1 MLISKY
7 ESKATAKGRN
17 HFEGKGKAA
26 YEAEIRESIAALP
39 EKLQDFLW
47 QDRLSNEFMF
57 NNAFGGALGVAKKA
71 VEVFKQHPEF
81 SAERIYKIVLDEAQ
95 DAEAK
100 YYESRPVHLSHGAFS
115 NAEQKPTEVKK
126 FRSRKSFVA
135 AGILAATTAILAIS
149 LVACNNTPSTDQPGP
164 GDDPKPPI
172 EEVTIDISDIFNE
185 NVNLSE
191 LTNLVQ
197 QLAEQKILSSIA
209 GAENVNY
216 LTDRTAIVEMADGT
230 SHLFDITAAFSAED
244 KSFLENIADAIYAAA
259 NLDPDATITEAQEQA
274 TVQALKDAAQQFAA
288 DAEQIIQNVS
298 VDFVQLPQV
307 DQSVELRE
315 NVSEFAGF
323 EQVVFSPMTES
334 MAFTSEGNLES
345 ENCTMSYAFGIN
357 ADGSITAFV
366 VTYADNGETAQEKID
381 NLANPGAAIIS
392 EVGTFP
398 AGVDFTSQLP
408 QLVQARESIKFED
421 AFDQVFGGF
430 DYIDFEDNLQ
440 PLSEKVFSTTSDVHL
455 VFAGTEGEFVLY
467 ADGLRSNG
475 ARCLLKGVYCG
486 TQLEQ
491 IQQYQQISNDIA
503 ASEGLSAYVR
513 ELLGCSEEISAE
525 EQDQVMA
532 QMEAFLAVLQGVQ
545 QSFNQLQRTD
555 FDTERSITNTSTN
568 INFAEFAKQFIP
580 NGTEPVFCYVGSFG
594 LGNMESKDNPY
605 FNTGYFNQCDVV
617 VGYIDSNGALVKK
630 DLYIVVPQYTNS
642 TNETMYRSVLGV
654 ENVDYKIVSS
664 GSSTEI
670 FNNPILTGAT
680 SGIESEA
687 EVEATR

>member
-7 ESKATAKGRN
+7 ESKAAAKGRN

-26 YEAEIRESIAALP
+26 YEAEIRECIATLP

-259 NLDPDATITEAQEQA
+259 NLDPDAIITEAQEQA
-274 TVQALKDAAQQFAA
+274 TIQALKAAAQQFAA

-307 DQSVELRE
+307 DQSVELRG
-315 NVSEFAGF
+315 NISEFAGF

-357 ADGSITAFV
+357 ADGTITAFV

-408 QLVQARESIKFED
+408 QLVQAPATISADMLYK
-421 AFDQVFGGF
+421 QVFGE
-430 DYIDFEDNLQ
+430 DYNFTKFQDTLGTIVDKAIGAYVSQIKPLFANNEGGLEIYYHGVNTLSQEFLGKLAYRGTNLTQFQNYIALTESVLRAGSFKGYALSLIDENIPTNELQQNLEVLNNLKTNIESYHNIINSLSLNDFTSESLISNTTTEIDF
-440 PLSEKVFSTTSDVHL
+440 SAFAEKFIP
-455 VFAGTEGEFVLY
+455 
-467 ADGLRSNG
+467 
-475 ARCLLKGVYCG
+475 KG
-486 TQLEQ
+486 TQP
-491 IQQYQQISNDIA
+491 
-503 ASEGLSAYVR
+503 
-513 ELLGCSEEISAE
+513 
-525 EQDQVMA
+525 
-532 QMEAFLAVLQGVQ
+532 VL
-545 QSFNQLQRTD
+545 
-555 FDTERSITNTSTN
+555 
-568 INFAEFAKQFIP
+568 
-580 NGTEPVFCYVGSFG
+580 CYVDSLG
-594 LGNMESKDNPY
+594 LGYMENKDNPY
-605 FNTGYFNQCDVV
+605 FHTGYFNRCDFMFGY
-617 VGYIDSNGALVKK
+617 VGEDGNLV
-630 DLYIVVPQYTNS
+630 LTAGLFVVPQYIDS
-642 TNETMYRSVLGV
+642 TNESMYVGILNETEGV
-654 ENVDYKIVSS
+654 GYKIAD
-664 GSSTEI
+664 SSTTVVE
-670 FNNPILTGAT
+670 NPILTGAT
-680 SGIESEA
+680 SGIEPAKETEMSK
-687 EVEATR
+687 

>member
-7 ESKATAKGRN
+7 ESKAAAKGRN

-26 YEAEIRESIAALP
+26 YEAEIRECIATLP

-81 SAERIYKIVLDEAQ
+81 SAERIYIIVLDEAQ
-95 DAEAK
+95 DTEAK

-126 FRSRKSFVA
+126 FRSRKNFVE
-135 AGILAATTAILAIS
+135 AGMLALTTAILTIS

-185 NVNLSE
+185 NVNLAE

-230 SHLFDITAAFSAED
+230 SFLFDITAAFSAED

-259 NLDPDATITEAQEQA
+259 NLDPDAIITEAQEQA
-274 TVQALKDAAQQFAA
+274 TIQALKAAAQQFAA

-307 DQSVELRE
+307 DQSVELRG
-315 NVSEFAGF
+315 NISEFAGF

-398 AGVDFTSQLP
+398 AGVDFSSQLP
-408 QLVQARESIKFED
+408 QLVQAPATISAD
-421 AFDQVFGGF
+421 TLYNQVFGEDYNFTKFDEFFQNLTDDLFQNAQSYYVLFSSLNNDGF
-430 DYIDFEDNLQ
+430 KIYANAYNGGANGLWTATYNGQFLPQILDYYQFSSELGADDLKTYVVSLVSENI
-440 PLSEKVFSTTSDVHL
+440 PLDSQEFNEAL
-455 VFAGTEGEFVLY
+455 AIFTEIKNN
-467 ADGLRSNG
+467 AD
-475 ARCLLKGVYCG
+475 
-486 TQLEQ
+486 
-491 IQQYQQISNDIA
+491 
-503 ASEGLSAYVR
+503 
-513 ELLGCSEEISAE
+513 
-525 EQDQVMA
+525 
-532 QMEAFLAVLQGVQ
+532 EALAVVGNVSASNFLG
-545 QSFNQLQRTD
+545 RT
-555 FDTERSITNTSTN
+555 EIRNTSTN
-568 INFAEFAKQFIP
+568 IEFVDFAKQFIP
-580 NGTEPVFCYVGSFG
+580 NGTEPVFCYVGPMKG
-594 LGNMESKDNPY
+594 RNMESLTNPY
-605 FNTGYFNQCDVV
+605 FNTGYYNQFDLMI
-617 VGYIDSNGALVKK
+617 GYIENNQLKVEYKLV
-630 DLYIVVPQYTNS
+630 VVPQYTNS
-642 TNETMYRSVLGV
+642 TNETLYASALG
-654 ENVDYKIVSS
+654 ELNSTYKTVNEEQTVFES
-664 GSSTEI
+664 
-670 FNNPILTGAT
+670 PILTGAT
-680 SGIESEA
+680 SGIEAEA
-687 EVEATR
+687 EAQATR

>member
-7 ESKATAKGRN
+7 ESKATAKGCN
-17 HFEGKGKAA
+17 HFEGKGRAA
-26 YEAEIRESIAALP
+26 YEAEIRKSIATLP

-81 SAERIYKIVLDEAQ
+81 SAERIYIIVLDEAQ

-126 FRSRKSFVA
+126 FRSRKNFVE
-135 AGILAATTAILAIS
+135 AGFLALTTAILAIS

-172 EEVTIDISDIFNE
+172 EQVTVEVSEIFNE
-185 NVNLSE
+185 NVNLAE

-230 SHLFDITAAFSAED
+230 SFLFDITAAFSAED

-259 NLDPDATITEAQEQA
+259 NLDPDAIITEAQEQA
-274 TVQALKDAAQQFAA
+274 TVQALKAAAQQFAA

-323 EQVVFSPMTES
+323 EQVLFSPMTES

-357 ADGSITAFV
+357 SDGSITAFV
-366 VTYADNGETAQEKID
+366 VTYADNGETVQEKID

-392 EVGTFP
+392 EVDTFP
-398 AGVDFTSQLP
+398 AGVDFSSQLP
-408 QLVQARESIKFED
+408 QLVQAPATISAD
-421 AFDQVFGGF
+421 TLYNQVFGE
-430 DYIDFEDNLQ
+430 DYNFTKFQETLGTIVDKAIGAYVSQIKPLFANNEGGLEIYYHGVNTLSQEFLGKLAYRGTNLTEFQNYIALTESVLRAGSFKGYALSLIDENIPTDELQQNLEVLNNLKTNIESYHNIINS
-440 PLSEKVFSTTSDVHL
+440 LSLNDFTSESL
-455 VFAGTEGEFVLY
+455 
-467 ADGLRSNG
+467 
-475 ARCLLKGVYCG
+475 
-486 TQLEQ
+486 
-491 IQQYQQISNDIA
+491 ISNT
-503 ASEGLSAYVR
+503 
-513 ELLGCSEEISAE
+513 
-525 EQDQVMA
+525 
-532 QMEAFLAVLQGVQ
+532 
-545 QSFNQLQRTD
+545 RT
-555 FDTERSITNTSTN
+555 T
-568 INFAEFAKQFIP
+568 INFESFAKQFIP
-580 NGTEPVFCYVGSFG
+580 TGTEPVFCYVGSLAG
-594 LGNMESKDNPY
+594 RVIDTTY
-605 FNTGYFNQCDVV
+605 FNTGYRNGTNILI
-617 VGYIDSNGALVKK
+617 GYLDENGNLVKK
-630 DLYIVVPQYTNS
+630 DLQMAIPQYTNS
-642 TNETMYRSVLGV
+642 TNESLYNSMLGE
-654 ENVDYKIVSS
+654 ENIDYKITSQNV
-664 GSSTEI
+664 EI
-670 FNNPILTGAT
+670 IQNPILTGAT
-680 SGIESEA
+680 SGIEAEA
-687 EVEATR
+687 AAEATR

>member
-7 ESKATAKGRN
+7 ESKAAAKGRN
-17 HFEGKGKAA
+17 HFEGKGRAA
-26 YEAEIRESIAALP
+26 YEAEIRKSITTLP
-39 EKLQDFLW
+39 EKLQGFLW

-57 NNAFGGALGVAKKA
+57 NNVFGGALGVAKKA

-81 SAERIYKIVLDEAQ
+81 SAERIYIIVLDEAQ

-100 YYESRPVHLSHGAFS
+100 YYESMPLNLSHGAFS

-126 FRSRKSFVA
+126 FRSRKNFLA

-149 LVACNNTPSTDQPGP
+149 LVACNNTPSTDQTGP

-244 KSFLENIADAIYAAA
+244 KSFLENIEDAIYAAA
-259 NLDPDATITEAQEQA
+259 NLHPDATITEAQEQA

-345 ENCTMSYAFGIN
+345 ENCTMSYVFGIN
-357 ADGSITAFV
+357 SDGSITAFV

-392 EVGTFP
+392 KVGTFP
-398 AGVDFTSQLP
+398 AGVDFSSQLP
-408 QLVQARESIKFED
+408 QLVQAPATISAD
-421 AFDQVFGGF
+421 TLYNQVFGEDYNFTKFDEFFQNLMGNVLSNVSSYKVLAVDLSQEGF
-430 DYIDFEDNLQ
+430 KVYSDAVLRQGRTVLAVSTYNSTLSSNIAEYYNFSSQLGDLTFEDYIYSLIGTENIPANEEQ
-440 PLSEKVFSTTSDVHL
+440 QVLSELEVIKEKTDEYLKIINLTTANQFTTD
-455 VFAGTEGEFVLY
+455 TP
-467 ADGLRSNG
+467 
-475 ARCLLKGVYCG
+475 
-486 TQLEQ
+486 
-491 IQQYQQISNDIA
+491 
-503 ASEGLSAYVR
+503 
-513 ELLGCSEEISAE
+513 
-525 EQDQVMA
+525 VM
-532 QMEAFLAVLQGVQ
+532 
-545 QSFNQLQRTD
+545 
-555 FDTERSITNTSTN
+555 NTTTN

-580 NGTEPVFCYVGSFG
+580 TGTEPVFCYVGPISGNILDNRFG
-594 LGNMESKDNPY
+594 
-605 FNTGYFNQCDVV
+605 TGYTQQFKAN
-617 VGYIDSNGALVKK
+617 VGYIDSNSGKLLIENFTV
-630 DLYIVVPQYTNS
+630 YVPWYTNTTDLEAYNLALQEEG
-642 TNETMYRSVLGV
+642 TNYIRSESET
-654 ENVDYKIVSS
+654 
-664 GSSTEI
+664 TEI
-670 FNNPILTGAT
+670 NSPILTGAT
-680 SGIESEA
+680 SGIEAEA
-687 EVEATR
+687 AAEATR

>member
-1 MLISKY
+1 MEVLRKY
-7 ESKATAKGRN
+7 TA
-17 HFEGKGKAA
+17 
-26 YEAEIRESIAALP
+26 
-39 EKLQDFLW
+39 D
-47 QDRLSNEFMF
+47 
-57 NNAFGGALGVAKKA
+57 
-71 VEVFKQHPEF
+71 
-81 SAERIYKIVLDEAQ
+81 
-95 DAEAK
+95 
-100 YYESRPVHLSHGAFS
+100 
-115 NAEQKPTEVKK
+115 
-126 FRSRKSFVA
+126 
-135 AGILAATTAILAIS
+135 ILAATTAILAIS

-274 TVQALKDAAQQFAA
+274 TAQALKAAAQQFAA

-357 ADGSITAFV
+357 SDGSITAFV

-398 AGVDFTSQLP
+398 AGVDFSSQLP
-408 QLVQARESIKFED
+408 QLVQAPATISAD
-421 AFDQVFGGF
+421 MLYNQVFGE
-430 DYIDFEDNLQ
+430 DYNFTKLDDALA
-440 PLSEKVFSTTSDVHL
+440 KVLKTL
-455 VFAGTEGEFVLY
+455 TEGLQTDAKILLINTDNAFDLY
-467 ADGLRSNG
+467 YDRVDSIGRRGLTQAVYNGQYLTEILNYLEIADQIKLYENFESFAKSLIEEEVEIEDMHNATEILQSLKNETDKALEAMDTI
-475 ARCLLKGVYCG
+475 AR
-486 TQLEQ
+486 
-491 IQQYQQISNDIA
+491 ND
-503 ASEGLSAYVR
+503 
-513 ELLGCSEEISAE
+513 
-525 EQDQVMA
+525 
-532 QMEAFLAVLQGVQ
+532 F
-545 QSFNQLQRTD
+545 QRT
-555 FDTERSITNTSTN
+555 TLISNTSTN
-568 INFAEFAKQFIP
+568 INFTDFAKKFIP
-580 NGTEPVFCYVGSFG
+580 DGAQAVFCYVGSLSG
-594 LGNMESKDNPY
+594 RNMDNIN
-605 FNTGYFNQCDVV
+605 FDNTGYSKQFDLRVAYYDEGSNQ
-617 VGYIDSNGALVKK
+617 LVEKVMK
-630 DLYIVVPQYTNS
+630 IVVPWFTDS
-642 TNETMYRSVLGV
+642 TDASLYASALGNTEGVDYVISNETT
-654 ENVDYKIVSS
+654 NIISS
-664 GSSTEI
+664 
-670 FNNPILTGAT
+670 PILTGAT
-680 SGIESEA
+680 SGIEAEA
-687 EVEATR
+687 EAEATR

>member
-7 ESKATAKGRN
+7 ESKAAAKGRN

-26 YEAEIRESIAALP
+26 YEAEIRECIATLP

-81 SAERIYKIVLDEAQ
+81 SAERIYIIVLDEAQ
-95 DAEAK
+95 DTEAK

-126 FRSRKSFVA
+126 FRSCKNFVE
-135 AGILAATTAILAIS
+135 AGMLALTTAILAIS

-185 NVNLSE
+185 NVNLAE

-259 NLDPDATITEAQEQA
+259 NLDPDAIITEAQEQA
-274 TVQALKDAAQQFAA
+274 TIQALKAAAQQFAA

-307 DQSVELRE
+307 DQSVELRG
-315 NVSEFAGF
+315 NISEFAGF
-323 EQVVFSPMTES
+323 EDVVFSPMTES

-357 ADGSITAFV
+357 SDGSITAFV

-408 QLVQARESIKFED
+408 QLVQAPATISAD
-421 AFDQVFGGF
+421 TLYNQVFGEDYNFTKFDEFFQNLMGNVLSNVSSYKVLAVDLSQEGF
-430 DYIDFEDNLQ
+430 KVYSDAVLRQGRTVLAVSTYNGTLSSNIAEYYNFSSQLGDLTFEDYIYSLIGTENIPANEEQ
-440 PLSEKVFSTTSDVHL
+440 QVLSELEVIKEKTDEYLKIINLTTANQ
-455 VFAGTEGEFVLY
+455 FAT
-467 ADGLRSNG
+467 D
-475 ARCLLKGVYCG
+475 
-486 TQLEQ
+486 TP
-491 IQQYQQISNDIA
+491 
-503 ASEGLSAYVR
+503 
-513 ELLGCSEEISAE
+513 
-525 EQDQVMA
+525 VM
-532 QMEAFLAVLQGVQ
+532 
-545 QSFNQLQRTD
+545 
-555 FDTERSITNTSTN
+555 NTTTN

-594 LGNMESKDNPY
+594 ARNMESKDEPY
-605 FNTGYFNQCDVV
+605 FNVGYFNQCDVMI
-617 VGYIDSNGALVKK
+617 GYMQNGELVIR
-630 DLYIVVPQYTNS
+630 DMLVVVPQYNNS
-642 TNETMYRSVLGV
+642 TYETMYAGILG
-654 ENVDYKIVSS
+654 EEGTGYKIAD
-664 GSSTEI
+664 SSTTVVD
-670 FNNPILTGAT
+670 NPSMTGAT
-680 SGIESEA
+680 SGIEAEA
-687 EVEATR
+687 EAEATR

>member
-7 ESKATAKGRN
+7 ESKAAAKGRN

-26 YEAEIRESIAALP
+26 YEAEIRECIATLP

-81 SAERIYKIVLDEAQ
+81 SAERIYIIVLDEAQ
-95 DAEAK
+95 DTEAK

-126 FRSRKSFVA
+126 FRSCKNFVE
-135 AGILAATTAILAIS
+135 AGMLALTTAILAIS

-185 NVNLSE
+185 NVNLAE

-259 NLDPDATITEAQEQA
+259 NLDPDAIITEAQEQA
-274 TVQALKDAAQQFAA
+274 TIQALKAAAQQFAA

-307 DQSVELRE
+307 DQSVELRG
-315 NVSEFAGF
+315 NISEFAGF
-323 EQVVFSPMTES
+323 EDVVFSPMTES

-392 EVGTFP
+392 KVGTFP
-398 AGVDFTSQLP
+398 AGVDFSSQLP
-408 QLVQARESIKFED
+408 QLVQREEQISFEN
-421 AFDQVFGGF
+421 AYGQVFGDFAYSDVTTQLKNLTSQVLATAELLFADFNDQGLTLYANVDGAQDGLATMTYRGNSFEQIKTFLTLLQNIDEIGF
-430 DYIDFEDNLQ
+430 SQTVEEIYNSEIANGNESVLASLNNLKSQLEAGEQLLASVQVRDFTIRSPISNTTTEIDF
-440 PLSEKVFSTTSDVHL
+440 SAFAEKFIP
-455 VFAGTEGEFVLY
+455 
-467 ADGLRSNG
+467 
-475 ARCLLKGVYCG
+475 KG
-486 TQLEQ
+486 TQP
-491 IQQYQQISNDIA
+491 
-503 ASEGLSAYVR
+503 
-513 ELLGCSEEISAE
+513 
-525 EQDQVMA
+525 
-532 QMEAFLAVLQGVQ
+532 VL
-545 QSFNQLQRTD
+545 
-555 FDTERSITNTSTN
+555 
-568 INFAEFAKQFIP
+568 
-580 NGTEPVFCYVGSFG
+580 CYVDSFG
-594 LGNMESKDNPY
+594 VRNMENKDNPY
-605 FNTGYFNQCDVV
+605 FNVGYFNQCDVMI
-617 VGYIDSNGALVKK
+617 GYMQNGELVIT
-630 DLYIVVPQYTNS
+630 DMLVVVPQYNNS
-642 TNETMYRSVLGV
+642 TYETMYAGILG
-654 ENVDYKIVSS
+654 EEGTGYKIAD
-664 GSSTEI
+664 SSTTVVD
-670 FNNPILTGAT
+670 NPIMTGAT
-680 SGIESEA
+680 SGIEAEA
-687 EVEATR
+687 EAEATR

>member
-7 ESKATAKGRN
+7 ESKAAAKGRN

-26 YEAEIRESIAALP
+26 YEAEIRECIAMLP

-357 ADGSITAFV
+357 SDGSITAFV

-408 QLVQARESIKFED
+408 QLVQREEQISFEN
-421 AFDQVFGGF
+421 AYGQVFGDFAYSDVTTQLKNLTSQVLATAELLFADFNDQGLTLYANVDGAQDGLATMTYRGNSFEQIKTFLTLLQNIDEIGF
-430 DYIDFEDNLQ
+430 SQTVEEIYNSEIANGNESVIAALNNLKSQLEAGEQLLASVQVRDFTIRSPISNTTTNIDF
-440 PLSEKVFSTTSDVHL
+440 
-455 VFAGTEGEFVLY
+455 
-467 ADGLRSNG
+467 
-475 ARCLLKGVYCG
+475 
-486 TQLEQ
+486 
-491 IQQYQQISNDIA
+491 
-503 ASEGLSAYVR
+503 SA
-513 ELLGCSEEISAE
+513 
-525 EQDQVMA
+525 
-532 QMEAFLAVLQGVQ
+532 
-545 QSFNQLQRTD
+545 
-555 FDTERSITNTSTN
+555 
-568 INFAEFAKQFIP
+568 FAEKFIP
-580 NGTEPVFCYVGSFG
+580 KETQPVLCYVDSFG
-594 LGNMESKDNPY
+594 VRNMENKDNPY
-605 FNTGYFNQCDVV
+605 FNVGYFNQCDVMI
-617 VGYIDSNGALVKK
+617 GYMQNGELVITGM
-630 DLYIVVPQYTNS
+630 LVVVPQYNNS
-642 TNETMYRSVLGV
+642 TYETMYAGILG
-654 ENVDYKIVSS
+654 EEGTGYKIAD
-664 GSSTEI
+664 SSTTVVD
-670 FNNPILTGAT
+670 NPIMTGAT
-680 SGIESEA
+680 SGIEAEA
-687 EVEATR
+687 EAEATR

>member
-1 MLISKY
+1 MEVLRKY
-7 ESKATAKGRN
+7 TA
-17 HFEGKGKAA
+17 
-26 YEAEIRESIAALP
+26 
-39 EKLQDFLW
+39 D
-47 QDRLSNEFMF
+47 
-57 NNAFGGALGVAKKA
+57 
-71 VEVFKQHPEF
+71 
-81 SAERIYKIVLDEAQ
+81 
-95 DAEAK
+95 
-100 YYESRPVHLSHGAFS
+100 
-115 NAEQKPTEVKK
+115 
-126 FRSRKSFVA
+126 
-135 AGILAATTAILAIS
+135 ILAATTAILAIS

-274 TVQALKDAAQQFAA
+274 TAQALKAAAQQFAA

-357 ADGSITAFV
+357 SDGSITAFV

-398 AGVDFTSQLP
+398 AGVDFSSQLP
-408 QLVQARESIKFED
+408 QLVQAPATISAD
-421 AFDQVFGGF
+421 MLYNQVFGE
-430 DYIDFEDNLQ
+430 DYNFTKLDDALA
-440 PLSEKVFSTTSDVHL
+440 KVLKTL
-455 VFAGTEGEFVLY
+455 TEGLQTDAKILLINTDNAFDLY
-467 ADGLRSNG
+467 YDRVDSIGRRGLTQAVYNGQYLTEILNYLEIADQIKLYENFESFAKSLIEEEVEIEDMHNATEILQSLKNETDKALEAMDTI
-475 ARCLLKGVYCG
+475 AR
-486 TQLEQ
+486 
-491 IQQYQQISNDIA
+491 ND
-503 ASEGLSAYVR
+503 
-513 ELLGCSEEISAE
+513 
-525 EQDQVMA
+525 
-532 QMEAFLAVLQGVQ
+532 F
-545 QSFNQLQRTD
+545 QRT
-555 FDTERSITNTSTN
+555 TLISNTSTN
-568 INFAEFAKQFIP
+568 INFTDFAKKFIP
-580 NGTEPVFCYVGSFG
+580 DGAQAVFCYVGSLSG
-594 LGNMESKDNPY
+594 RNMDNIN
-605 FNTGYFNQCDVV
+605 FDNTGYSKQFDLRVAYYDEGSNQ
-617 VGYIDSNGALVKK
+617 LVEKVMK
-630 DLYIVVPQYTNS
+630 IVVPWFTDS
-642 TNETMYRSVLGV
+642 TDASLYASALGNTEGVDYVISNETT
-654 ENVDYKIVSS
+654 NIISS
-664 GSSTEI
+664 
-670 FNNPILTGAT
+670 PILTGAT
-680 SGIESEA
+680 SGIEKTA

>member
-7 ESKATAKGRN
+7 ESKAMAKGRN

-26 YEAEIRESIAALP
+26 YEAEIRESIATLP

-57 NNAFGGALGVAKKA
+57 NNAFGGALGVARKA

-100 YYESRPVHLSHGAFS
+100 YYETRPVHLSHGAFS

-185 NVNLSE
+185 NVNLAE

-230 SHLFDITAAFSAED
+230 SFLFDITAAFSAED

-259 NLDPDATITEAQEQA
+259 NLDPDAIITEAQEQA
-274 TVQALKDAAQQFAA
+274 TIQALKAAAQQFAA

-323 EQVVFSPMTES
+323 EQILFSPMTES

-392 EVGTFP
+392 KVGTFP

-408 QLVQARESIKFED
+408 QLVQREEQISFEN
-421 AFDQVFGGF
+421 AYGQVFGDFVYSDVTTQLKNLTSQVLATAELLFADFNDQGLTLYANVDGAQDGLATMTYRGNSFEQIKTFLTLLQNIDEIGF
-430 DYIDFEDNLQ
+430 SQTVEEIYNSEIANGNESVIAALNNLKSQLEAGEQLLASVPVRDFTIRSPISNTTTEIDF
-440 PLSEKVFSTTSDVHL
+440 SAFAEKFIP
-455 VFAGTEGEFVLY
+455 
-467 ADGLRSNG
+467 
-475 ARCLLKGVYCG
+475 KG
-486 TQLEQ
+486 TQ
-491 IQQYQQISNDIA
+491 
-503 ASEGLSAYVR
+503 
-513 ELLGCSEEISAE
+513 
-525 EQDQVMA
+525 
-532 QMEAFLAVLQGVQ
+532 
-545 QSFNQLQRTD
+545 
-555 FDTERSITNTSTN
+555 
-568 INFAEFAKQFIP
+568 
-580 NGTEPVFCYVGSFG
+580 PVFCYVGPISGNILDNRFG
-594 LGNMESKDNPY
+594 
-605 FNTGYFNQCDVV
+605 TGYTQQFKANI
-617 VGYIDSNGALVKK
+617 GYIDSNSGKLLIENFTV
-630 DLYIVVPQYTNS
+630 YVPWYTNTTDLEAYNLALQEEG
-642 TNETMYRSVLGV
+642 TNYIRSESET
-654 ENVDYKIVSS
+654 
-664 GSSTEI
+664 TEI
-670 FNNPILTGAT
+670 NSPILTGAT
-680 SGIESEA
+680 SGIEAEA
-687 EVEATR
+687 AAEATR

>member
-7 ESKATAKGRN
+7 ESKAAAKGRN

-26 YEAEIRESIAALP
+26 YEAEIRECIATLP

-57 NNAFGGALGVAKKA
+57 NKAFGGALGVAKKA

-81 SAERIYKIVLDEAQ
+81 SAERIYIIVLDEAQ
-95 DAEAK
+95 DTEAK

-126 FRSRKSFVA
+126 FRSRKNFVE
-135 AGILAATTAILAIS
+135 AGMLALTTAILTIS

-185 NVNLSE
+185 NVNLAE

-259 NLDPDATITEAQEQA
+259 NLDPDAIITEAQEQA
-274 TVQALKDAAQQFAA
+274 TIQALKAAAQQFAA

-307 DQSVELRE
+307 DQSVELRG
-315 NVSEFAGF
+315 NISEFAGF
-323 EQVVFSPMTES
+323 EDVVFSPMTES

-357 ADGSITAFV
+357 SDGSITAFV
-366 VTYADNGETAQEKID
+366 VTYADNGETTQEKID

-408 QLVQARESIKFED
+408 QLVQREEQISFEN
-421 AFDQVFGGF
+421 AYGQVFGDFVYSDVTTQLKNLTSQVLPTAELLFADFNDQGLTLYANVDGAQDGLATMTYRGNSFEQIKTFLTLLQNIDEIGF
-430 DYIDFEDNLQ
+430 SQTVEEIYNSEIANGNESVIAALNNLKSQLEAGEQLLASVPVRDFTIRSPISNTTTEIDF
-440 PLSEKVFSTTSDVHL
+440 SAFAEKFIP
-455 VFAGTEGEFVLY
+455 
-467 ADGLRSNG
+467 
-475 ARCLLKGVYCG
+475 KG
-486 TQLEQ
+486 TQP
-491 IQQYQQISNDIA
+491 
-503 ASEGLSAYVR
+503 
-513 ELLGCSEEISAE
+513 
-525 EQDQVMA
+525 
-532 QMEAFLAVLQGVQ
+532 VL
-545 QSFNQLQRTD
+545 
-555 FDTERSITNTSTN
+555 
-568 INFAEFAKQFIP
+568 
-580 NGTEPVFCYVGSFG
+580 CYVDSLG
-594 LGNMESKDNPY
+594 LGYMENKDNPY
-605 FNTGYFNQCDVV
+605 FHTGYFNRCDFMFGY
-617 VGYIDSNGALVKK
+617 VGEDGNLV
-630 DLYIVVPQYTNS
+630 LTAGLFVVPQYLDS
-642 TNETMYRSVLGV
+642 TNESMYAGILNETEGV
-654 ENVDYKIVSS
+654 GYKIAD
-664 GSSTEI
+664 SSTTAVE
-670 FNNPILTGAT
+670 NPILTGAT
-680 SGIESEA
+680 SGIEPAKETEMSK
-687 EVEATR
+687 

>member
-7 ESKATAKGRN
+7 ESKAAAKGRN
-17 HFEGKGKAA
+17 HFEGKGRAA
-26 YEAEIRESIAALP
+26 YEAEIRKSIATLP

-57 NNAFGGALGVAKKA
+57 NKAFGGALGVAKKA

-81 SAERIYKIVLDEAQ
+81 SAERIYIIVLDEAQ
-95 DAEAK
+95 DTEAK

-126 FRSRKSFVA
+126 FRSRKNFVE
-135 AGILAATTAILAIS
+135 AGFLALTTAILTIS

-185 NVNLSE
+185 NVNLAE

-230 SHLFDITAAFSAED
+230 SFLFDITAAFSAED

-259 NLDPDATITEAQEQA
+259 NLDPDAIITEAQEQA
-274 TVQALKDAAQQFAA
+274 TAQALKAAAQQFAA

-307 DQSVELRE
+307 DQSVELRG
-315 NVSEFAGF
+315 NISEFAGF

-398 AGVDFTSQLP
+398 AGVDFSSQLP
-408 QLVQARESIKFED
+408 QLVQAPATISAD
-421 AFDQVFGGF
+421 TLYNQVFGEDYNFTKFDEFFQNLMGNVLSNVSSYKVLAVDLSQEGF
-430 DYIDFEDNLQ
+430 KVYSDAVLRQGRTVLAVSTYNGTLSSNIAEYYNFSSQLGDLTFEDYIYSLIGTENIPANEEQ
-440 PLSEKVFSTTSDVHL
+440 QVLSE
-455 VFAGTEGEFVLY
+455 
-467 ADGLRSNG
+467 
-475 ARCLLKGVYCG
+475 
-486 TQLEQ
+486 
-491 IQQYQQISNDIA
+491 
-503 ASEGLSAYVR
+503 
-513 ELLGCSEEISAE
+513 
-525 EQDQVMA
+525 
-532 QMEAFLAVLQGVQ
+532 LAVIKEKTDEYLKIINLTTA
-545 QSFNQLQRTD
+545 NQFATD
-555 FDTERSITNTSTN
+555 TPVMNTTTN
-568 INFAEFAKQFIP
+568 INFADFAKKFIP
-580 NGTEPVFCYVGSFG
+580 TGTEPVFCYVGP
-594 LGNMESKDNPY
+594 LGGRNMDNTN
-605 FNTGYFNQCDVV
+605 FDNTGYSEQFDLRVAYYDEGSNQ
-617 VGYIDSNGALVKK
+617 LVEKVMK
-630 DLYIVVPQYTNS
+630 IVVPWFTDS
-642 TNETMYRSVLGV
+642 TDASLYASALGNTEGVDYVISNETT
-654 ENVDYKIVSS
+654 NIISS
-664 GSSTEI
+664 
-670 FNNPILTGAT
+670 PILTGAT
-680 SGIESEA
+680 SGIEKTA
-687 EVEATR
+687 AAEATR